1 MAQVEWQ
8 FSGKEINNV
17 LGIISEQEDDPFVRK
32 RREQNV
38 EVADINIT
46 QEQFW
51 NALLAALLTSQQ
63 RSGPDSHVSKF
74 LKNEIQTVS
83 LDQCR
88 DVDDVSG
95 FVSET
100 LKEHGGIRYYNNIG
114 DACETNLGR
123 LDSGGW
129 DELWAELE
137 LLLEARPREP
147 EPGDPETE
155 REAATYLSERLAG
168 DGLHRVGSKQA
179 RNILQILGL
188 TRFEIPLDSRITK
201 WLNENFD
208 LPYHVSGSGLSNPE
222 YYHFIMDLVQ
232 DGCLTADVLPCV
244 FDAAVFSSYDT
255 NWTESDADAIF

>member
-1 MAQVEWQ
+1 MAQVEWE
-8 FSGKEINNV
+8 FSDEEIENV
-17 LGIISEQEDDPFVRK
+17 LEIISDQKDNPFVQK

-38 EVADINIT
+38 EEAEIDIIE
-46 QEQFW
+46 EQFW
-51 NALLAALLTSQQ
+51 NAHLAALLTSQQ

-74 LKNEIQTVS
+74 LKNEIRTVS
-83 LDQCR
+83 LGRCR
-88 DVDDVSG
+88 NVDDVSK

-100 LKEHGGIRYYNNIG
+100 LEAHGGIRYYNNIG
-114 DACETNLGR
+114 DACERNLDR

-129 DELWAELE
+129 DELWSELE
-137 LLLEARPREP
+137 LLLEARTREP
-147 EPGDPETE
+147 KADDPDTE
-155 REAATYLSERLAG
+155 RRVATYLSKRLGG

-188 TRFEIPLDSRITK
+188 TRYEIPLDSRITK
-201 WLNENFD
+201 WLNANFD

-222 YYHFIMDLVQ
+222 YYHFIMDIVQ
-232 DGCLTADVLPCV
+232 DGCSTADVLPCV